1 MYRRLSISCLA
12 STAAAAIALAS
23 GTATAATAPLSNP
36 RTLAHFDLSTGQS
49 PENIALDPDGSALV
63 GLTGSRQVAR
73 VSPTGHTTVLATLP
87 GHDSPAGQEGIA
99 GLVRAGDGSVHVAY
113 RSGDANLNG
122 VWRIPPSGAPERV
135 AALPVGVALN
145 GLTVHRATG
154 VLYGADSSNGTVWRI
169 PTRAGAPEIWSS
181 DPALKPGTS
190 PTSYGFGANGIKVHR
205 GAVWVSNSDA
215 GTLLRLPVRPGGS
228 AGPVETRATGLTGV
242 DDFSFI
248 GNTDTALAALNSAN
262 EVALVEPDG
271 SHAVVLTGQDGLR
284 TPTATAVRGGTVYV
298 TSAAYFTQEDPNLL
312 LADLDPR

>member
-1 MYRRLSISCLA
+1 M
-12 STAAAAIALAS
+12 
-23 GTATAATAPLSNP
+23 
-36 RTLAHFDLSTGQS
+36 
-49 PENIALDPDGSALV
+49 
-63 GLTGSRQVAR
+63 
-73 VSPTGHTTVLATLP
+73 
-87 GHDSPAGQEGIA
+87 
-99 GLVRAGDGSVHVAY
+99 
-113 RSGDANLNG
+113 
-122 VWRIPPSGAPERV
+122 

-145 GLTVHRATG
+145 GLTVHRTTG

-169 PTRAGAPEIWSS
+169 PTRAGASEIWSS